1 MTTSAEPLNHLRSGK
16 TVASRLVQIVRHIM
30 AEIRVDQVFVE
41 GGETALELADAMGWH
56 DFQVTRASTD
66 GIPELA
72 YHSNHLPTFIPKPGS
87 YPWSDEWLVER

>member
-1 MTTSAEPLNHLRSGK
+1 MNGK
-16 TVASRLVQIVRHIM
+16 TAASRLVQIVRHIM
-30 AEIRVDQVFVE
+30 AGIQVDQVFVE

-56 DFQVTRASTD
+56 DFRVTRASSE

-72 YHSNHLPTFIPKPGS
+72 HDSNQFPTFIPKPGS